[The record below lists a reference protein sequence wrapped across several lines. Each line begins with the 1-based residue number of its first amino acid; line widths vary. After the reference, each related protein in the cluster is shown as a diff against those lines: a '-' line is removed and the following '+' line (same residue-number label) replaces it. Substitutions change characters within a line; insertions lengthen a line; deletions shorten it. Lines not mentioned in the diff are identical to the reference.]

1 MISLRGWRTPWTTNP
16 APTPPVPTRNR
27 PTPPRRRPASR
38 PTSHRPRRGGEP
50 AAPTAPTSTPA
61 APTSPPSAARP
72 ARVPAVVDELRDR
85 RHVPDLRER
94 VHRLAPPG
102 RARDA
107 GAREQRTA
115 APLVGVEHRG
125 ASAGG
130 VRRDSR
136 NRRDDG
142 RCRARRSAAAACAPR
157 WSAESPARSSVRWSP
172 AVCSSRSTT
181 IRNRS
186 PCVRRA
192 P

>member
-1 MISLRGWRTPWTTNP
+1 MDHEPGADAPGTDPESADTPE
-16 APTPPVPTRNR
+16 A
-27 PTPPRRRPASR
+27 PPRVPPYIAPPAAW
-38 PTSHRPRRGGEP
+38 GEP
-50 AAPTAPTSTPA
+50 AAPAAPTSTPA
-61 APTSPPSAARP
+61 APTPHAERARP

-94 VHRLAPPG
+94 VHRLASPG

-130 VRRDSR
+130 VRRDGR
-136 NRRDDG
+136 DRRGDG
-142 RCRARRSAAAACAPR
+142 RCRQRRSAAAACAPR

-172 AVCSSRSTT
+172 ADCSSRSTT

-192 P
+192 R